1 MKRIFRLRKKHVL
14 QEKLQKFPTNH
25 SVLAETMHRS
35 LQIAQESKKKSIAV
49 TYDLAL
55 SKFPMQTKKKK
66 SLVYGNIFIALYSF
80 HIEMAYFKDLGE
92 NMHCICTNQKT
103 FAFGENLLNFKLP
116 GTPYISW
123 HLILLDF
130 LQFFEFGFLW
140 IILSNFL

>member
-1 MKRIFRLRKKHVL
+1 MDQEIDDEENLSSQEETCFTREVTEISNKPLSTCRNHAQIFTDSK
-14 QEKLQKFPTNH
+14 
-25 SVLAETMHRS
+25 
-35 LQIAQESKKKSIAV
+35 ESKKKSIAV

-123 HLILLDF
+123 HLILR
-130 LQFFEFGFLW
+130 